1 MRRWLTV
8 LLSVAMLALS
18 ACAEN
23 GSSNSSS
30 SGNSSNN
37 GSSNNGGSS
46 NGSSNKNKDGSSN
59 NGGSSNGSSNNGGSS
74 NGGSSDHRPGGTGG
88 DGTTVPGGATGT
100 VPSEAPPPPPTGFTL
115 PEPDSNGN
123 VKVPDEPP
131 KEVRNQTPRKRLSEL
146 PPIPTSCLDSDLTL
160 LDVFAPFV
168 SVPLRFTYC
177 LLYIGT
183 VARLPSEINVTVN
196 TPSANGGTVP
206 VGLLPP
212 NQSQRPVATL
222 ALVIL
227 LVVIAIG
234 VGYVMGRRRREANP

>member
-1 MRRWLTV
+1 MKRL
-8 LLSVAMLALS
+8 VAAVAVALLALT
-18 ACAEN
+18 ACAESGSTSSGTSSN
-23 GSSNSSS
+23 GSSSNGS
-30 SGNSSNN
+30 SSNN
-37 GSSNNGGSS
+37 GTSNNGGSSNNGTSDGSSNNGGS
-46 NGSSNKNKDGSSN
+46 NNDGSSN
-59 NGGSSNGSSNNGGSS
+59 NGGSS
-74 NGGSSDHRPGGTGG
+74 P
-88 DGTTVPGGATGT
+88 GTTPGSTGT
-100 VPSEAPPPPPTGFTL
+100 TPPNESIPPPPAGYTL
-115 PEPDSNGN
+115 PEPEPDGDT
-123 VKVPDEPP
+123 VKVPDKPP
-131 KEVRNQTPRKRLSEL
+131 KEIRNDSPRKRLSEL
-146 PPIPTSCLDSDLTL
+146 PPIPRSCLDDDLTL

-168 SVPLRFTYC
+168 SVPLRLMYC